1 MANTTIQLKYS
12 VVTSNTPSAL
22 ANGEIAINGADGK
35 LFYRTPGGT
44 IQSIVTY
51 PGPAGLNKE
60 IQFNDA
66 GTAGANAGLTFDKSS
81 ASLNVTNINVTTRI
95 TTGSG
100 AGGSIAGANVIYS
113 NTFVANSTTPSTS
126 NTTGAIVVAGG
137 LGVAGNI
144 YASNVNVSSR
154 VDWPAVGYAP
164 PSFTNRSVGTKL
176 TVYPALSG
184 SAVDYAIGINGGVL
198 WSSIP
203 QPNSTYS
210 FKWYGGETEIAS
222 LNGDGDLSISGNVS
236 VTGNIVVGSS
246 SFINASDT
254 RIINAADP
262 VDPGDVVNKSYL
274 DSVQQG
280 LLAKPSVRA
289 ATTGNLS
296 AIYYNGPADDGTDA
310 TLTADTN
317 RVFTTLDGVTGWAIT
332 SPPMGVLIKNQTNP
346 AHNGRYNLTSL
357 GVVGVSPW
365 VLTRCALCDE
375 ADEISGSYS
384 FVQNGTVNK
393 GTGWVQTVEDPTTF
407 VMGTDD
413 IIVSQFS
420 GAGTYTAGDGLALDV
435 TEFSISTDFQAL
447 VNSAI
452 SSANTANTNATAAY
466 SLAQTA
472 IDTATAMAIALG

>member
-12 VVTSNTPSAL
+12 VVTSNTPSSL

-137 LGVAGNI
+137 LGVAGNV
-144 YASNVNVSSR
+144 YAGNIQVANR

-176 TVYPALSG
+176 TIYPALSG
-184 SAVDYAIGINGGVL
+184 SSVDYAIGINGGVL
-198 WSSIP
+198 WTSVPEYSA
-203 QPNSTYS
+203 SYS
-210 FKWYGGETEIAS
+210 FKWYGGDVEVATLSGTGQLTTATANIISTTAS
-222 LNGDGDLSISGNVS
+222 TSNTTGALTVSGGVGVKGNVYAGAFYSGN
-236 VTGNIVVGSS
+236 TELLT
-246 SFINASDT
+246 FAQ
-254 RIINAADP
+254 AA
-262 VDPGDVVNKSYL
+262 
-274 DSVQQG
+274 
-280 LLAKPSVRA
+280 
-289 ATTGNLS
+289 
-296 AIYYNGPADDGTDA
+296 YNQ
-310 TLTADTN
+310 
-317 RVFTTLDGVTGWAIT
+317 
-332 SPPMGVLIKNQTNP
+332 S
-346 AHNGRYNLTSL
+346 
-357 GVVGVSPW
+357 
-365 VLTRCALCDE
+365 
-375 ADEISGSYS
+375 
-384 FVQNGTVNK
+384 
-393 GTGWVQTVEDPTTF
+393 
-407 VMGTDD
+407 
-413 IIVSQFS
+413 
-420 GAGTYTAGDGLALDV
+420 
-435 TEFSISTDFQAL
+435 
-447 VNSAI
+447 NSA
-452 SSANTANTNATAAY
+452 STNANTALSQVGAAYNQANSAY